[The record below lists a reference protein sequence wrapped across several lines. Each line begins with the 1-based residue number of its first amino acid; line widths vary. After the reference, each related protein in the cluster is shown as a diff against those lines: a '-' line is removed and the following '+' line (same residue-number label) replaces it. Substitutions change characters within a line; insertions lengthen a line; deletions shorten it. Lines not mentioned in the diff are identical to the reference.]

1 MENEKDYAETK
12 ARKIIINQLTSMA
25 ESRDPTR
32 PKRSKSKTKRKPT
45 LQSPPLTED
54 AHEPYAHEFP
64 PLAKETAK
72 PSTSSSLL
80 TKRKFQPA
88 LKTVTVT
95 PSKPAPSKPAPSKL
109 TPSKPTPAKLTLSKP
124 TPSKL
129 ETKPAAKK
137 PNPIVHSQM
146 FVTASARPA
155 APTPIPPAPVRE
167 IPSPTD
173 SQIPADSH
181 EEPTVSKRP
190 LEPTLLKPPSRRRR
204 NNKTPRKCHD
214 CKSSV
219 LTSDAAITGSLLVVD
234 VEKHTVSGV

>member
-1 MENEKDYAETK
+1 
-12 ARKIIINQLTSMA
+12 
-25 ESRDPTR
+25 
-32 PKRSKSKTKRKPT
+32 
-45 LQSPPLTED
+45 
-54 AHEPYAHEFP
+54 
-64 PLAKETAK
+64 
-72 PSTSSSLL
+72 
-80 TKRKFQPA
+80 
-88 LKTVTVT
+88 
-95 PSKPAPSKPAPSKL
+95 
-109 TPSKPTPAKLTLSKP
+109 
-124 TPSKL
+124 
-129 ETKPAAKK
+129 
-137 PNPIVHSQM
+137 M

-219 LTSDAAITGSLLVVD
+219 LDFRRCNYWFLTGSRCGKTYCFRCLKVTYGMNCDNTPATDKEWHCPSCLGTCICPDCVK
-234 VEKHTVSGV
+234 ERRKEQRRQEHANNRRSSRSNQTV